1 MSLTKTVLI
10 VVLIIFISSL
20 ASILAL
26 PRLPDLVV
34 SHWGANGQPNGYMPR
49 LLFVGFMPLILIV
62 TCAMMLF
69 LPQVDPLK
77 KNFEAMRSM
86 YYWFV
91 MGFCLVMAY
100 IHGLSLAYNLGF
112 SFNFTTLM
120 MPAFAVLMGLTGFLV
135 EGAKPNWFIGIR
147 TPWTMSNP
155 VVWEKTHRLGGVLFK
170 GLAVIILLGIFLP
183 AGVSTVVLLVSLT
196 VVVVVLMVYSYLVY
210 QQEQNKV

>member
-1 MSLTKTVLI
+1 MSLTKTILI
-10 VVLIIFISSL
+10 VVLIIFVSSL
-20 ASILAL
+20 ASILVI
-26 PRLPDLVV
+26 PRLPDMVV
-34 SHWGANGQPNGYMPR
+34 SHWGANGQPNGYMPK
-49 LLFVGFMPLILIV
+49 LLFVGFMPIILII

-77 KNFEAMRSM
+77 RNFESMRSM

-91 MGFCLVMAY
+91 IGFCLVMAY

-120 MPAFAVLMGLTGFLV
+120 MPAFAALMGLTGFLV
-135 EGAKPNWFIGIR
+135 ERAKPNWFVGIR

-170 GLAVIILLGIFLP
+170 IQAVIILLGGFLP
-183 AGVSTVVLLVSLT
+183 AWLSTAVLLVSLT
-196 VVVVVLMVYSYLVY
+196 ALVGVLMVYSYLIY